1 MTMLSLF
8 SGGGMFDLAAARVG
22 IETVAMS
29 EIEPFATAVTNKRFP
44 QAKQLG
50 DVTKIDGGAIEPC
63 DLVTFGSPC
72 TSWSIAGKQQS
83 FDGQSGLFVEAIRV
97 MREMLAASE
106 GAFPRYFLFENVPNL
121 LSINGGA
128 DWKIVMDS
136 FADLGF
142 ICDANIL
149 DAQEFGVAQRRKR
162 IFVVGVNRRYFDPAA
177 FAAVPNCRNKRMKR
191 ALDSWGGA
199 CAACVNENERSSFSS
214 SLGECFHG
222 LVSRPHEPVR
232 QKLSDILER
241 DADPK
246 YILSAKAC
254 LGILRRAESRGKVL
268 PAVLSQALRAQ
279 AGLCAEGEPRALQGA
294 AIFEP
299 GAISRLKS
307 LYFYEEC
314 AGTLRAAGGD
324 NRPAVVYDA
333 RGNGDGDVANTLTGD
348 HENRVTDYTSIVA
361 YGISS
366 YHSEAMKSANP
377 TAGIYEAQTAR
388 TLDQQGGS
396 PARNQGGVAICMT
409 TGCYT
414 QVCEEK
420 APCLQARDFKDPQIL
435 IQPHYLI
442 RRLTERECLTLM
454 GLPPDWC
461 DGLAI
466 ESPTEDDFLFWEAVF
481 FALGKKKS
489 RKQIAKWL
497 ANPYTANAV
506 YALAGNGVCVNVAEW
521 VLQGL
526 CEYDTKRRRIIPI

>member
-1 MTMLSLF
+1 MLSLF

-22 IETVAMS
+22 VETTAMS
-29 EIEPFATAVTNKRFP
+29 EIEPFAIAVTNKRFP

-97 MREMLAASE
+97 MREMLAASG

-149 DAQEFGVAQRRKR
+149 DTQEFGVAQRRKR
-162 IFVVGVNRRYFDPAA
+162 VFVVGVNRKYFAPAA
-177 FAAVPNCRNKRMKR
+177 FADVPNCRDKRMQR
-191 ALDSWGGA
+191 ALDAWQ
-199 CAACVNENERSSFSS
+199 
-214 SLGECFHG
+214 GETFHG

-241 DADPK
+241 DVDQK
-246 YILSAKAC
+246 YTLSRKAC

-279 AGLCAEGEPRALQGA
+279 AGLCIDDKPTDFQGA
-294 AIFEP
+294 AAFEP
-299 GAISRLKS
+299 GSISRLRS
-307 LYFYEEC
+307 PYFYEEH

-333 RGNGDGDVANTLTGD
+333 RGNGDGETANTITGD
-348 HENRVTDYTSIVA
+348 HENRVTDYTALALTPAVSIAGNVIDRTA
-361 YGISS
+361 HSGANGIGVNLEVSPTLNTADRHAVS
-366 YHSEAMKSANP
+366 YA
-377 TAGIYEAQTAR
+377 
-388 TLDQQGGS
+388 
-396 PARNQGGVAICMT
+396 MT
-409 TGCYT
+409 TGCFA
-414 QVCEEK
+414 QIRAE
-420 APCLQARDFKDPQIL
+420 QAATLCCRDFKDPQIL
-435 IQPHYLI
+435 IQPRYLI

-461 DGLAI
+461 DDLAI

-497 ANPYTANAV
+497 AKPYAANAV
-506 YALAGNGVCVNVAEW
+506 YALAGNGVCVSVAEW
-521 VLQGL
+521 ALQGL
-526 CEYDTKRRRIIPI
+526 CEYDTKRRNIIPI